1 MGSVSSS
8 SELSEETM
16 AARDAVAGGTSA
28 QENEENAQSVSGL
41 SVGSGDGGAKELGG
55 GKPGT
60 GRSEKSV
67 KLES

>member
-1 MGSVSSS
+1 
-8 SELSEETM
+8 M
-16 AARDAVAGGTSA
+16 AARTMGTSA
-28 QENEENAQSVSGL
+28 QEDENAQSVSGL